1 MLFNKTKYKDD
12 PSAFMGSAPKS
23 FLVWL
28 EIGVV
33 DMDRAQQF
41 YQNVFDLKIEIRFLF
56 DRKIGIFLKDDQPV
70 NVCILEKEKLD
81 ANSCAIKPTFFVDVL
96 FETITRIEKNG
107 GKMTFPATLLRQK
120 NSQGET
126 LIGANLIDNKVG
138 YMAEFMDTEGNAVLL
153 YSHC

>member
-1 MLFNKTKYKDD
+1 MLFNKTKYKDE

-33 DMDRAQQF
+33 DMDRALEF
-41 YQNVFDLKIEIRFLF
+41 YQNIFDLKIEIRYLF
-56 DRKIGIFLKDDQPV
+56 DRKIGIFFKENQPV
-70 NVCILEKEKLD
+70 NVCIIEKEELN
-81 ANSCAIKPTFFVDVL
+81 ANSSKIKPTFFVDVL
-96 FETITRIEKNG
+96 SETITRIEKNG
-107 GKMTFPATLLRQK
+107 GKIIFPATLLRQK
-120 NSQGET
+120 NSKGET